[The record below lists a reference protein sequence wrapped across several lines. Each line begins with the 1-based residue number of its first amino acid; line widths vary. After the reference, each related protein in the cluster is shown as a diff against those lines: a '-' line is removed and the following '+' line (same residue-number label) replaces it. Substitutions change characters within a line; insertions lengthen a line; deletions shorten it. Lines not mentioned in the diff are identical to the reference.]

1 MSDRPKFFDD
11 LAGVAGGA
19 LSAFAGLRE
28 EMTAAVKARVDEA
41 VRKMD
46 LIKRDEFEAMAEL
59 ARRAR
64 TQADALELRV
74 AALEA
79 AGHAPSTPAPR
90 DSAPLESAPPEV
102 SLAPEPPTPPP
113 ATEGDV
119 QPPPDTQT

>member
-19 LSAFAGLRE
+19 MSAFAGLRE
-28 EMTAAVKARVDEA
+28 EMTAAIRARVDEA

-64 TQADALELRV
+64 AQAEALESRV

-79 AGHAPSTPAPR
+79 ANTPVS
-90 DSAPLESAPPEV
+90 DSAPLDSAPQAE
-102 SLAPEPPTPPP
+102 APS
-113 ATEGDV
+113 TEGDISA
-119 QPPPDTQT
+119 